1 MTFLKDDKAQ
11 IGGGAV
17 LALVSISIGILILAI
32 VFTIAPV
39 VGYNVENSVTI
50 PTTSEWNSNSNPGIL
65 NGSEL
70 WEQDTPLLGSAAIVV
85 VAAVIIGVL
94 LGSFMLQSRP

>member
-1 MTFLKDDKAQ
+1 MNLIKDEKAQ

-32 VFTIAPV
+32 VFTIGPV
-39 VGYNVENSVTI
+39 VGYNVEASVVI
-50 PTTSEWNSNSNPGIL
+50 PTSSEWNSQSNAGIL

-94 LGSFMLQSRP
+94 LGSFMMRTG

>member
-1 MTFLKDDKAQ
+1 MKFLKDEKAQ
-11 IGGGAV
+11 MQGGVV
-17 LALVSISIGILILAI
+17 LSLVAISIGILILAI
-32 VFTIAPV
+32 VFTIGPV
-39 VGYNVENSVTI
+39 VGYNVEASVTI
-50 PTTSEWNSNSNPGIL
+50 PSTSEWNSNANAGIL

-94 LGSFMLQSRP
+94 LGSFMIGRR